1 MDTTEIQSRLDRA
14 CGVANKK
21 GLITPA
27 VTFQV
32 VSHKHLDC
40 YLTNKEPESKWD
52 SYEFFRGDTPEEIL
66 SKLDAHV
73 AGLPTLKEA
82 KFNQFMAALGRILE
96 PARGHHEAAFRKR
109 HHPQGRGL
117 SHETLPAPHLP
128 RLFLDCRRPVRTR
141 PRLNLPTS

>member
-40 YLTNKEPESKWD
+40 YLTTKEHESKWD

-82 KFNQFMAALGRILE
+82 KFNQFMAALGRVIDLGKKNDVE
-96 PARGHHEAAFRKR
+96 VEFLNPLVATMKRLSENAITHKVAA
-109 HHPQGRGL
+109 
-117 SHETLPAPHLP
+117 
-128 RLFLDCRRPVRTR
+128 
-141 PRLNLPTS
+141 